1 MLQPAPWLVK
11 QLADM
16 RIREALRD
24 AETRRLPRKAGQI
37 REGWP
42 RRQVRHLGRQLG
54 YLLVELGVGLI
65 ERALFPALPATRQVS
80 TDPCCGASP

>member
-1 MLQPAPWLVK
+1 MLHQAPWLVK
-11 QLADM
+11 QLAEM

-24 AETRRLPRKAGQI
+24 AKTRRLPRQAGRI

-42 RRQVRHLGRQLG
+42 RRQVHHLERQLG

-65 ERALFPALPATRQVS
+65 ERALFPALPATGQVS
-80 TDPCCGASP
+80 TSPCCGASP